1 MSSKIYVIVGSIRA
15 NRIGRQIAEWVLSS
29 IADLDT
35 VEGELVD
42 LNDWHLPLSDE
53 PNIPARGIYLHEHTQ
68 AWSRKIAAAAG
79 YIFVTPQY
87 NWGYPASLKNALDHL
102 YKEWNGK
109 PAVIVSYGHHG
120 GVRCAAQLRQVLDR
134 LQIEATATAPAITF
148 DNEML
153 TETGA
158 LRDPAGQFARYV
170 PIIRE
175 AVAELAT
182 ALSEGQ
188 PA

>member
-1 MSSKIYVIVGSIRA
+1 MSSKIYVIVGSVRA
-15 NRIGRQIAEWVLSS
+15 NRIGRQIAEWVLSG
-29 IADLDT
+29 IADFDSFQS
-35 VEGELVD
+35 ELVD

-53 PNIPARGIYLHEHTQ
+53 PNIPARGIYLQEHTR
-68 AWSRKIAAAAG
+68 AWSRKIAEASG
-79 YIFVTPQY
+79 YVFVTPQY

-120 GVRCAAQLRQVLDR
+120 GVRCAAQLRQVLEGLR
-134 LQIEATATAPAITF
+134 MEAVATAPAITF

-158 LRDPAGQFARYV
+158 LRDPAAQFARYT
-170 PIIRE
+170 PIIHE
-175 AVAELAT
+175 AVTELAT
-182 ALSEGQ
+182 ALAEG
-188 PA
+188 

>member
-15 NRIGRQIAEWVLSS
+15 NRIGRQVAEWVLSS
-29 IADLDT
+29 ITGIDAF
-35 VEGELVD
+35 ESELVD

-53 PNIPARGIYLHEHTQ
+53 PNIPARGIYVNAHTQ
-68 AWSRKIAAAAG
+68 AWSRKIADAAA

-120 GVRCAAQLRQVLDR
+120 GVRCAAQLRQVLEGLR
-134 LQIEATATAPAITF
+134 IETVATAPAITF
-148 DNEML
+148 DNDML
-153 TETGA
+153 TEGGA
-158 LRDPAGQFARYV
+158 LRDPATLFARYV

-175 AVAELAT
+175 AAAELAT
-182 ALSEGQ
+182 ALEEEG
-188 PA
+188 